1 MRRLTIAVLLALAPL
16 AHAHTDKT
24 DDPIAYRQAV
34 FNLIGWHFSRMGDMV
49 KGEQSYDAE
58 AFAKHAR
65 KVQVLSGFT
74 LTGFETRSMSGKS
87 NADPK
92 LWDNKA
98 DFEQKMS
105 DFREAA
111 AALAEAVPA
120 DDVAALR
127 DPFIATADSC
137 KSCHDRYHKD

>member
-1 MRRLTIAVLLALAPL
+1 MKRLMIAALLALAPL
-16 AHAHTDKT
+16 AYAHTDKT

-34 FNLIGWHFSRMGDMV
+34 YNLIGWHFSRMGDMV
-49 KGEQSYDAE
+49 KGELAYDAE
-58 AFAKHAR
+58 AFAEHAR
-65 KVQVLSGFT
+65 KVEVLSEFT
-74 LTGFETRSMSGKS
+74 LTGFETRSMSSES

-111 AALAEAVPA
+111 ATLAEATPA

-127 DPFIATADSC
+127 EPFIATADSC
-137 KSCHDRYHKD
+137 KSCHDRYHEE